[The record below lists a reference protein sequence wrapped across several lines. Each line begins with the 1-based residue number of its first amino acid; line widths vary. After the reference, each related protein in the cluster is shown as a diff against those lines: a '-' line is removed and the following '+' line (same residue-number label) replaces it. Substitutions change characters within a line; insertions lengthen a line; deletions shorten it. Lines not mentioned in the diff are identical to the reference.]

1 MSGAKSG
8 SKCRLTI
15 NGRTIEAA
23 PGTTLVDAGL
33 SGRILVPHD
42 CLTGQCET
50 CRVRLVSGSVDDRGT
65 RIADTVLA
73 CQATLIGDATIF
85 FDEVPPVLRVGGTV
99 TDMRSLAP
107 DIAEVVVALNAPLEI
122 LPGQYLNVR
131 FAGFP
136 GRDYSP
142 APDLEGGYDPG
153 EARLH
158 VRLLPGGIVSGA
170 IGRAIRPGHKA
181 QIRGPLGA
189 AFLRPGSGP
198 LILVSGG
205 TGFAPVWSVAR
216 AARLSQPGRDLFLV
230 TGMRRREEVY
240 MESALDWLI
249 DHGALEAFATVEEDP
264 GNRFRPGRP
273 THYLPS
279 LGVDDTVIVA
289 GSAGLVEAVRRK
301 AVAAGARV
309 HADPFVASRE
319 TLSMVGRLM
328 QSLRSGASA
337 ESILSPR
344 PQGVSAEAGPLP
356 GGRRFEPA
364 QEPAERRPA
373 SIGRRAG
380 EGGS

>member
-1 MSGAKSG
+1 MSGAR
-8 SKCRLTI
+8 CRLTI

-23 PGTTLVDAGL
+23 PGTTLVDAGM
-33 SGRILVPHD
+33 SARMLVPHD

-50 CRVRLVSGSVDDRGT
+50 CRVRLVAGKVDDRGT
-65 RIADTVLA
+65 RLGDTVLA
-73 CQATLIGDATIF
+73 CQATLIGDAAIAY
-85 FDEVPPVLRVGGTV
+85 DDVPPVLRVGGTV
-99 TDMRSLAP
+99 TAMRALTP
-107 DIAEVVVALNAPLEI
+107 DVAEVVLALNAPLEM
-122 LPGQYLNVR
+122 LPGQYLNIR

-142 APDLEGGYDPG
+142 APDLDGGHDPA

-158 VRLLPGGIVSGA
+158 VRLLPDGVVSGA

-189 AFLRPGSGP
+189 AFLRPGPGP
-198 LILVSGG
+198 LILVGGG
-205 TGFAPVWSVAR
+205 TGFAPLWSVAR
-216 AARLSQPGRDLFLV
+216 AARLTQPGRDLFLV
-230 TGMRRREEVY
+230 TGVRRREEVY
-240 MESALDWLI
+240 MESALDWLV
-249 DHGALEAFATVEEDP
+249 DHGAVEAFATVEEGA

-289 GSAGLVEAVRRK
+289 GAPGLVDAVRRK

-319 TLSMVGRLM
+319 TLSVVGRLM
-328 QSLRSGASA
+328 QSLRGGAPA

-344 PQGVSAEAGPLP
+344 PSGAAPEAGPLP
-356 GGRRFEPA
+356 GGRRHEPSAEPA
-364 QEPAERRPA
+364 GHRPA
-373 SIGRRAG
+373 TTGRRAR
-380 EGGS
+380 EGGD

>member
-1 MSGAKSG
+1 MSGTR
-8 SKCRLTI
+8 CRLTI

-33 SGRILVPHD
+33 AARILVPHD

-50 CRVRLVSGSVDDRGT
+50 CRVRLLSGKVDDRGS
-65 RIADTVLA
+65 RVADTVLA
-73 CQATLIGDATIF
+73 CQATLTGDAVIAY
-85 FDEVPPVLRVGGTV
+85 DEVPPVLRVGATV
-99 TDMRSLAP
+99 REMRALAP
-107 DIAEVVVALNAPLEI
+107 DIAEVVLALNAPLEM
-122 LPGQYLNVR
+122 LPGQYLNIR

-142 APDLEGGYDPG
+142 APDLEGGHDPA

-198 LILVSGG
+198 LILVGGG
-205 TGFAPVWSVAR
+205 TGFAPIWSVAR
-216 AARLSQPGRDLFLV
+216 AARLNQPGRDLFLV
-230 TGMRRREEVY
+230 TGMRRREEIY
-240 MESALDWLI
+240 MESALDWLL
-249 DHGALEAFATVEEDP
+249 DHGAVEAFATVEEDA

-289 GSAGLVEAVRRK
+289 GAPGLVEAVRRK
-301 AVAAGARV
+301 AVAAGARIY
-309 HADPFVASRE
+309 ADPFVPSRE

-328 QSLRSGASA
+328 QSLRAGAPA

-344 PQGVSAEAGPLP
+344 PGGATAEAGPLP
-356 GGRRFEPA
+356 GGRRYEPSA
-364 QEPAERRPA
+364 EPAERRPA
-373 SIGRRAG
+373 ATGRQAG
-380 EGGS
+380 EGGG